1 MKYYVKIP
9 LIIIGAILFLYGG
22 FICYMWLTNS
32 AIRMGN
38 PLYMDYRYRSLF
50 TLPLANHGC
59 AEAQY
64 KMGAYWFYGG
74 IGCVDEDAIPEEELI
89 KAVEWWEKA
98 ANSGHEEAIEEL
110 AKAKKILF
118 KEREQVRILIREN

>member
-1 MKYYVKIP
+1 MKYYIKLP
-9 LIIIGAILFLYGG
+9 LIIIGSILLLYGG
-22 FICYMWLTNS
+22 FIFYIWITNP
-32 AIRMGN
+32 AIRFGN
-38 PLYMDYRYRSLF
+38 PLYMDYRYQRLF
-50 TLPLANHGC
+50 TLPLANSGC
-59 AEAQY
+59 AKAQY

-74 IGCVDEDAIPEEELI
+74 IGCVDEDLI